1 MLFISRIGKTES
13 SKLVVISRNML
24 LGEYFCGRLR
34 KRGDFIDQQLIGL
47 RKCATKK
54 LAGFFFVFYS

>member
-1 MLFISRIGKTES
+1 
-13 SKLVVISRNML
+13 ML

-47 RKCATKK
+47 RKCATKTSWFLFCFLFLIEEVIFDIK
-54 LAGFFFVFYS
+54 AFFI

>member
-1 MLFISRIGKTES
+1 
-13 SKLVVISRNML
+13 ML

-34 KRGDFIDQQLIGL
+34 KGGDFIDQQLIGL

-54 LAGFFFVFYS
+54 LAGFFFAFYS

>member
-1 MLFISRIGKTES
+1 
-13 SKLVVISRNML
+13 ML

-47 RKCATKK
+47 RKYATKNY
-54 LAGFFFVFYS
+54 LVFFSFSILDRKGDFLT